1 MSRNAFEHWI
11 EQKRREAQLRRF
23 DQWAQSMFRDHPVWF
38 NVLILFAAAT
48 FAALAMALSWLLGS
62 LEQPVNSRF

>member
-1 MSRNAFEHWI
+1 MSRNAFEHWM

-23 DQWAQSMFRDHPVWF
+23 DQWAQRMFHDHPVWF
-38 NVLILFAAAT
+38 NVLILFAAAA